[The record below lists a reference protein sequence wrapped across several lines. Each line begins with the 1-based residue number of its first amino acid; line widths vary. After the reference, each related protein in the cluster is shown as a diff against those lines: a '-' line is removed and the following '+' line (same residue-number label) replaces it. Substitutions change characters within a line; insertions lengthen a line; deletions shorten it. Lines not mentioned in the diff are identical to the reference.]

1 MGVTDQEPRPVPTPQ
16 ALRRRA
22 QPAAV
27 DDANL
32 DPTTDPARMVSLED
46 SGKVKE
52 RNELRKEL
60 AQLQRDLDMASKE
73 NERLS
78 SMQNSGRYVA
88 PSDENKIFDLLQRS
102 LIPAD
107 PLALPP
113 QSQQLMMAALNP
125 MGLLPFSKPSATM
138 APEKD
143 DTKDIKSHH
152 PVEMPAEEELRYLQI
167 FSPFDVNATIAALPA
182 TTQHPF
188 RQRRLLTLRS
198 KESLFHA
205 RIEMIVNPMSL
216 AILELN
222 VSALES
228 AARAELDPFIS
239 MICSGR
245 CNRSMQRNVGVLFW
259 AMGEWHRIAIERA
272 GIWARL
278 DRELAAKGVVVSA
291 ANLRKRSRD
300 GEADTSRRTRIS
312 LKGSQLM
319 RLMGKQSYDVV
330 IDTEQD
336 TGPPAQLRLEWK
348 IGFDWT
354 GEAESKLAV
363 LLGVPG
369 KCKLCQ
375 SARPADK
382 I

>member
-1 MGVTDQEPRPVPTPQ
+1 MRADDQGPQPVETPA
-16 ALRRRA
+16 ALRRRPQQQA
-22 QPAAV
+22 PE
-27 DDANL
+27 DATL
-32 DPTTDPARMVSLED
+32 DSTTDPARMVSLED
-46 SGKVKE
+46 SAKVKE
-52 RNELRKEL
+52 RNELRKEYAL
-60 AQLQRDLDMASKE
+60 LQRDLEMASKE
-73 NERLS
+73 NERLLL
-78 SMQNSGRYVA
+78 MQTSGRYVA
-88 PSDENKIFDLLQRS
+88 PTDEGKIFDLLQRS

-125 MGLLPFSKPSATM
+125 MGLLPFSKPSATI

-143 DTKDIKSHH
+143 ETKDIKSHH
-152 PVEMPAEEELRYLQI
+152 PVEMSAEEELPYLQI
-167 FSPFDVNATIAALPA
+167 FSPFDVSSTIAALPA

-198 KESLFHA
+198 KESLFHG

-228 AARAELDPFIS
+228 AARAELDPFID

-278 DRELAAKGVVVSA
+278 DKELSAKGLVASA
-291 ANLRKRSRD
+291 ESLRKRTGD
-300 GEADTSRRTRIS
+300 NEADTSRRSRIS
-312 LKGSQLM
+312 LRGSELM
-319 RLMGKQSYDVV
+319 RLMGKQSYDIT

-336 TGPPAQLRLEWK
+336 ASAPAQLRLEWR

-354 GEAESKLAV
+354 GEAKSKLSV
-363 LLGVPG
+363 LLGAPG
-369 KCKLCQ
+369 KCELDRY
-375 SARPADK
+375 S
-382 I
+382 IV